1 MSQTDASTLTAS
13 LRTPALAGSRR
24 RASWLTGVALVVVG
38 LAIVA
43 AAFGRLIFPNATHQD
58 ILETLAPP
66 GTDGHV
72 LGTDSLGRDILQ
84 LTVAGAGSALIGP
97 LVIECGSMLL
107 AIVLGTLAG
116 YKKGPLDFLLGRI
129 SDLLFA
135 LPVIL
140 VALVVGG
147 IFGGGYWTL
156 VGIFIVL
163 FAPSD
168 LRVVRAGVLEQ
179 TPRAYVEAAKLLGYS
194 TWRILFRH
202 ILPNIRN
209 LVVTEF
215 LLSYASAILALASLS
230 YLGIGVSPAA
240 ADWGRQLSDG
250 RDIMFSNPAAVVA
263 PMLCVLLV
271 ACAVNLLG
279 DAWEAR
285 AERQFRG

>member
-1 MSQTDASTLTAS
+1 MTVTSL
-13 LRTPALAGSRR
+13 LRTPGLARSRR
-24 RASWLTGVALVVVG
+24 RASFLT
-38 LAIVA
+38 A
-43 AAFGRLIFPNATHQD
+43 AALAVVAVAVIAAVFGRLIFPDATHQD
-58 ILETLAPP
+58 LLETLAPP
-66 GTDGHV
+66 GSDGHV

-84 LTVAGAGSALIGP
+84 LTVAGAGSALLGP
-97 LVIECGSMLL
+97 LVVECGSMLL

-116 YKKGPLDFLLGRI
+116 YKRGPIDFVLGRV

-135 LPVIL
+135 LPVVL

-147 IFGGGYWTL
+147 IFGGGYWML
-156 VGIFIVL
+156 VAIFIVL

-215 LLSYASAILALASLS
+215 LLSYAGAILALASLS
-230 YLGIGVSPAA
+230 YLGIGVSPGA
-240 ADWGRQLSDG
+240 ADWGRQLADG
-250 RDIMFSNPAAVVA
+250 REIMFSNPAAVVA
-263 PMLCVLLV
+263 PMVCVLLV
-271 ACAVNLLG
+271 ACAVNVLG

-285 AERQFRG
+285 AEREFRG